1 MFPLLNAS
9 TNHWIVGLG
18 LIFNVYHF
26 PPRLEISARSRDP
39 TSDAGPSASLPSLR
53 STGTSLVSGA
63 SQPLTGLQS
72 FAEKTEA
79 LNQNVRSPFG
89 ANAIAVRSENCGDLV
104 SIISDGDVGSQQNL
118 GTVRVGKVG
127 QVGEERRKLYENV
140 SIGSD
145 TTVDRKVR
153 ILLSSLHINQ
163 TLCW

>member
-1 MFPLLNAS
+1 M
-9 TNHWIVGLG
+9 
-18 LIFNVYHF
+18 
-26 PPRLEISARSRDP
+26 
-39 TSDAGPSASLPSLR
+39 
-53 STGTSLVSGA
+53 SGA

-89 ANAIAVRSENCGDLV
+89 ANAIAVRSENCGDQL
-104 SIISDGDVGSQQNL
+104 SIISDGDVGSQRNL

-127 QVGEERRKLYENV
+127 GESRQLYENV

-153 ILLSSLHINQ
+153 ILLSSDI
-163 TLCW
+163 CW

>member
-26 PPRLEISARSRDP
+26 SPRLEISARDP
-39 TSDAGPSASLPSLR
+39 TSDAGPPASLPSLR
-53 STGTSLVSGA
+53 STGTSLVSSA

-72 FAEKTEA
+72 FAEA
-79 LNQNVRSPFG
+79 HQNVGARSPFG
-89 ANAIAVRSENCGDLV
+89 GKNAISVRSENCGDQF
-104 SIISDGDVGSQQNL
+104 SIISDGDAGSHQNL

-127 QVGEERRKLYENV
+127 GERRQLYENV